1 MTRARTRERKPTY
14 ITTPGILQG
23 LPEGVVV
30 QDQDTQAFYR
40 ANGDGGFSRVLGPQ
54 EAIDS
59 WTLWRRL
66 RTPPRITHIP
76 EKYLPK
82 RRHYR
87 RRIYPKGNR

>member
-1 MTRARTRERKPTY
+1 MTPRSGRKIKDTY

-23 LPEGVVV
+23 LPDGVVI
-30 QDQDTQAFYR
+30 QDQDAQAFYR

-54 EAIDS
+54 EVVDS
-59 WTLWRRL
+59 WTLWKRL
-66 RTPPRITHIP
+66 RIPPRITHIP

-87 RRIYPKGNR
+87 RRIYPKGNQ